1 MAESYSQYCPISRT
15 LDLVGDRWS
24 LLILR
29 DLYVGTTTFNGLAR
43 GLPGLSHSLLAK
55 RLRSFEREGLVDR
68 LGGRYLLTE
77 RGRDLEGVL
86 MALGSWGSRWIFGD
100 PREEELDAQLLV
112 WWMHGRLDTAA
123 MPLDR
128 WVLHVRFVDDPRR
141 FWILVEDRV
150 PSVCLSDPGYGVD
163 VTIASDVRT
172 LYRVWLGQLPL
183 SAGLR
188 HGLSIEGQRAVVR
201 RVPDVLQLSPM
212 APLVSGALALHA

>member
-29 DLYVGTTTFNGLAR
+29 DLYVGTSTFNGLAR
-43 GLPGLSHSLLAK
+43 GLPGLSRSLLAK
-55 RLRSFEREGLVDR
+55 RLRSFEREGLVEK
-68 LGGRYLLTE
+68 LGGRYLMTE

-86 MALGSWGSRWIFGD
+86 MALGNWGSRWIFGD

-172 LYRVWLGQLPL
+172 LYRVWLG
-183 SAGLR
+183 
-188 HGLSIEGQRAVVR
+188 
-201 RVPDVLQLSPM
+201 
-212 APLVSGALALHA
+212 